1 MVASAFPSIRCLVS
15 AVGVVLLPVL
25 LLAGCGAPGE
35 EAGKVGG
42 TASGGAVAEGPS
54 SSDRPVGRDTL
65 TVTGVMIDVTCH
77 ARRPEAPRTC
87 EGEYVRAGYPV
98 GIRMQGA
105 ADSVWILVAV
115 PQALAD
121 YLRSPARATGV
132 VRSDGVLV
140 PHALQVRTGRTWT
153 TVM

>member
-1 MVASAFPSIRCLVS
+1 MVAFAFPSIRLLVS
-15 AVGVVLLPVL
+15 AAGAVLLPVL
-25 LLAGCGAPGE
+25 LLAGCGGPGE
-35 EAGKVGG
+35 EAGGA
-42 TASGGAVAEGPS
+42 ASDGAVAEGRS
-54 SSDRPVGRDTL
+54 ASDRPVGRDTL

-98 GIRMQGA
+98 GIRTQGA

-140 PHALQVRTGRTWT
+140 PHAIQVQTGRTWT